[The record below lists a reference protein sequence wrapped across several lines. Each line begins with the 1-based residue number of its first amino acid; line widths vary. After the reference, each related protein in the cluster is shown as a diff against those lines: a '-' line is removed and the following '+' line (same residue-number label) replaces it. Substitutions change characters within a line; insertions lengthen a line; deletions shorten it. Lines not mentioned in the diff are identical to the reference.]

1 MARIKP
7 DEPVR
12 AAGRTR
18 IRADGLQ
25 RPAKPSTQ
33 AKAVGRLATKIT
45 REKASDVQH
54 QGRHR
59 QNSLPS
65 GSARTYQFWS
75 PWPDVDLS
83 RAKGEQPI
91 ELGLLAAV
99 EGFDVQVQPVL
110 WQATVRPAQRGNRK
124 SISNG
129 LPSTP
134 IDTP

>member
-1 MARIKP
+1 
-7 DEPVR
+7 
-12 AAGRTR
+12 
-18 IRADGLQ
+18 
-25 RPAKPSTQ
+25 
-33 AKAVGRLATKIT
+33 
-45 REKASDVQH
+45 VQH